1 MRRLIGSLFLLLAAC
16 AAIALALANRRGVS
30 VNLYLAQF
38 ETPLAL
44 ALVVAFSLGAVLGAA
59 ALLPALLRMKTENLR
74 LRRGLTRQARTQPP
88 AADPDTAA

>member
-1 MRRLIGSLFLLLAAC
+1 MRRFIGSLLLLLVAC

-44 ALVVAFSLGAVLGAA
+44 ALAVAFSLGAVLGAMVM
-59 ALLPALLRMKTENLR
+59 LPALLRLKTENLR
-74 LRRGLTRQARTQPP
+74 LRRGLTRQARVQPS
-88 AADPDTAA
+88 AAGTDAAP